1 MSDRK
6 KIKPQ
11 LLKRDFS
18 YKKSCPFIE
27 ESFSECYCNSM
38 NSLQAKDA
46 LYYCAKNYVEC
57 PIYKKRSHLNLEFIN
72 EKSVN
77 R

>member
-1 MSDRK
+1 MSDRN
-6 KIKPQ
+6 KIK
-11 LLKRDFS
+11 LRSLKWTLT
-18 YKKSCPFIE
+18 YKKSCPFIGN
-27 ESFSECYCNSM
+27 SFSECYCNSM

-46 LYYCAKNYVEC
+46 LYYCGKNYVEC
-57 PIYKKRSHLNLEFIN
+57 PIYIKRSHLNPELVN